1 MEVFQY
7 SGLGVWGEIVV
18 VIVVINIYKNYLG
31 YMYFVLFIIFMMVV
45 FVIVISYFIGRFI
58 EEQVFLYNIFFDYVV
73 NWKNSLL

>member
-1 MEVFQY
+1 MIFVY
-7 SGLGVWGEIVV
+7 IYNDSSGDCFILDIWF
-18 VIVVINIYKNYLG
+18 VILKDFY

-58 EEQVFLYNIFFDYVV
+58 KEQVFLYNIFFDYVV